1 MREVLRAGRPLSCGR
16 PRGSLAGPL
25 MGRLR
30 QLFGGFRAA
39 PEARSEPAR
48 EPERA
53 PRWVIAGLGNP
64 GGRYRGSRHN
74 IGFMVLDYLAAEHGI
89 ARPIKKFK
97 ASYREGGLG
106 GASVILV
113 QPQTFYNLSGESIAP
128 IIQYFRIP
136 PERLIV
142 VHDDLD
148 LAAGR
153 LRIKRGGGD
162 AGNRGV
168 RSIAQALGTPEF
180 IRVRVG
186 IGRPGEG
193 AQAADHV
200 LAQMPNDELRLVQQ
214 AIERAASAV
223 EAVIA
228 EGLEPAMNRYN
239 QRL

>member
-1 MREVLRAGRPLSCGR
+1 M
-16 PRGSLAGPL
+16 

-30 QLFGGFRAA
+30 QLFGRFRTA
-39 PEARSEPAR
+39 PEVRPELAR
-48 EPERA
+48 EPERTA
-53 PRWVIAGLGNP
+53 RWVIAGLGNP
-64 GGRYRGSRHN
+64 GDRYRRSRHN
-74 IGFMVLDYLAAEHGI
+74 IGFMVLDYLAAKHGTAGSI
-89 ARPIKKFK
+89 HKFK
-97 ASYREGGLG
+97 ASYREGSLG

-113 QPQTFYNLSGESIAP
+113 QPQTFYNLSGESISP

-148 LAAGR
+148 LPPGC

-186 IGRPGEG
+186 IGRPNEG
-193 AQAADHV
+193 GQAAEHV
-200 LAQMPNDELRLVQQ
+200 LAQMRNDELRIFQQ
-214 AIERAASAV
+214 AIERAASAI

-239 QRL
+239 QRS

>member
-1 MREVLRAGRPLSCGR
+1 
-16 PRGSLAGPL
+16 

-30 QLFGGFRAA
+30 QLFARFRTA
-39 PEARSEPAR
+39 PEARTEPA
-48 EPERA
+48 PETKRT

-64 GGRYRGSRHN
+64 GDRYRRSRHN
-74 IGFMVLDYLAAEHGI
+74 IGFMVLDYLADKHGSAEPMH
-89 ARPIKKFK
+89 KFK
-97 ASYREGGLG
+97 ASYREGSLG

-113 QPQTFYNLSGESIAP
+113 QPQTYYNLSGESIAP

-148 LAAGR
+148 LEAGR

-186 IGRPGEG
+186 IGRPNEG
-193 AQAADHV
+193 GQAAQHV
-200 LAQMPNDELRLVQQ
+200 LAQMRNDELLIFQQ
-214 AIERAASAV
+214 VIERAAPAI

-239 QRL
+239 QRS

>member
-1 MREVLRAGRPLSCGR
+1 
-16 PRGSLAGPL
+16 

-30 QLFGGFRAA
+30 HLFGRFRAA
-39 PEARSEPAR
+39 PEARPEPAR

-64 GGRYRGSRHN
+64 GDRYRGSRHN
-74 IGFMVLDYLAAEHGI
+74 IGFMVLDYLAAKHGI
-89 ARPIKKFK
+89 AGPIRKFK
-97 ASYREGGLG
+97 ASYREGSLA

-113 QPQTFYNLSGESIAP
+113 QPQTFYNLSGESLSP

-186 IGRPGEG
+186 IGRPNEG
-193 AQAADHV
+193 AQAAEHV
-200 LAQMPNDELRLVQQ
+200 LARMPNNELRILQQ
-214 AIERAASAV
+214 AIERAAPAI

>member
-1 MREVLRAGRPLSCGR
+1 MTEMMSRL
-16 PRGSLAGPL
+16 
-25 MGRLR
+25 GRL
-30 QLFGGFRAA
+30 FGRFRAA
-39 PEARSEPAR
+39 PETRQEPAR
-48 EPERA
+48 EAERT

-64 GGRYRGSRHN
+64 GDRYRRSRHN
-74 IGFMVLDYLAAEHGI
+74 IGFMVLDYLADKHAST
-89 ARPIKKFK
+89 APMRKFK
-97 ASYREGGLG
+97 AVYREGTIA

-142 VHDDLD
+142 IHDDLD
-148 LAAGR
+148 LEAGC

-180 IRVRVG
+180 IRIRVG
-186 IGRPGEG
+186 IGRPEEG
-193 AQAADHV
+193 AGAAEHV
-200 LAQMPNDELRLVQQ
+200 LAQMRNDELRIFQQ
-214 AIERAASAV
+214 AIERAAAAI

-228 EGLEPAMNRYN
+228 EGLERAMNQYN
-239 QRL
+239 QRS

>member
-1 MREVLRAGRPLSCGR
+1 
-16 PRGSLAGPL
+16 
-25 MGRLR
+25 MGRLG
-30 QLFGGFRAA
+30 QLFRRFRAA
-39 PEARSEPAR
+39 PEARPEPAR
-48 EPERA
+48 EPERV

-64 GGRYRGSRHN
+64 GDRYRRSRHN
-74 IGFMVLDYLAAEHGI
+74 IGFMVLDYLAAKHGM
-89 ARPIKKFK
+89 AGPLRKFK
-97 ASYREGGLG
+97 ASYREGSLG

-113 QPQTFYNLSGESIAP
+113 QPQTFYNLSGESISP

-136 PERLIV
+136 AERLIV

-186 IGRPGEG
+186 IGRPNER
-193 AQAADHV
+193 AQAAEHV
-200 LAQMPNDELRLVQQ
+200 LAQIQNDELRIFQQ
-214 AIERAASAV
+214 AIERAAPAI

>member
-1 MREVLRAGRPLSCGR
+1 
-16 PRGSLAGPL
+16 

-30 QLFGGFRAA
+30 QLFGRFRSA
-39 PEARSEPAR
+39 PETRR
-48 EPERA
+48 EPDRPSEHS
-53 PRWVIAGLGNP
+53 PRWVVAGLGNP
-64 GGRYRGSRHN
+64 GDRYRRSRHN
-74 IGFMVLDYLAAEHGI
+74 IGFMVLDYLAARHADAEPS
-89 ARPIKKFK
+89 RKFK
-97 ASYREGGLG
+97 AFYREANLG

-113 QPQTFYNLSGESIAP
+113 QPQTFYNLSGESISP
-128 IIQYFRIP
+128 LIQYFRIP

-186 IGRPGEG
+186 IGRPNEG

-200 LAQMPNDELRLVQQ
+200 LAQMHDDELRILQES
-214 AIERAASAV
+214 IERAASAI
-223 EAVIA
+223 EALIA

-239 QRL
+239 QRT

>member
-1 MREVLRAGRPLSCGR
+1 M
-16 PRGSLAGPL
+16 

-30 QLFGGFRAA
+30 QLFGRFRTA
-39 PEARSEPAR
+39 PEARPEPAR
-48 EPERA
+48 EPERT

-64 GGRYRGSRHN
+64 GDRYRRSRHN
-74 IGFMVLDYLAAEHGI
+74 IGFMVLDYLADKHGI
-89 ARPIKKFK
+89 AGPIRKFK
-97 ASYREGGLG
+97 ASYREGSLG
-106 GASVILV
+106 GAAVILV
-113 QPQTFYNLSGESIAP
+113 QPQTYYNLSGESIAP

-153 LRIKRGGGD
+153 LSIKRGGGD

-186 IGRPGEG
+186 IGRPNEG
-193 AQAADHV
+193 AQAAEHV
-200 LAQMPNDELRLVQQ
+200 LAQMQNDELRIFQQ
-214 AIERAASAV
+214 AIERAASAI

-239 QRL
+239 QRS